1 MHLDSP
7 LMDTLPS
14 PQQVRERLGAAL
26 REAELLRRLQAA
38 GMIERLSPPP
48 DPKPAGWQPLVL
60 TGEPLSETITRMR
73 REVP

>member
-26 REAELLRRLQAA
+26 REAELLRRLLKISELAEAYLRCLRATGQPARGA
-38 GMIERLSPPP
+38 
-48 DPKPAGWQPLVL
+48 KP
-60 TGEPLSETITRMR
+60 
-73 REVP
+73 